1 MSQTSSTKWEIL
13 NSLIRYQLPR
23 QMKSNTH
30 KTKKKK
36 EKKRNES
43 QGLKTIN

>member
-23 QMKSNTH
+23 QMKSHTH

-36 EKKRNES
+36 RKKRNES

>member
-23 QMKSNTH
+23 QMKSHTH
-30 KTKKKK
+30 KTKK
-36 EKKRNES
+36 KKRNES